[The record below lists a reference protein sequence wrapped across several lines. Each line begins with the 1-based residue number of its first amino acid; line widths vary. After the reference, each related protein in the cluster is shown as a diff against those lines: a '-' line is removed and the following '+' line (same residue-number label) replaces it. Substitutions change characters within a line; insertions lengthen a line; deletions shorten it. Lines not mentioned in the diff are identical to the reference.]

1 MRRVSW
7 IVAFLVALVS
17 PVLGQAE
24 RGNALLTRVYDI
36 RDLIMDI
43 RDFPFTGAIGM
54 PVEEGAMGGGGGGGG
69 QSLFGGGQGAE
80 EHKERKELSRQE
92 RAEQLKQLIMETV
105 EPGSWREAG
114 GAVGSIREVSG
125 MLIVTQTKAA
135 HALIADVFRQLR
147 ETNGA
152 VRVQADWV
160 LLKPQEVA
168 AMITEPGEA
177 AGTAPKQID
186 PKAMAGLP
194 EEAVHYRAELSCFSG
209 QTVSMSSGR
218 GRTVVYDQEPV
229 VAQGAVAAGPTIRQV
244 QAGVA
249 LEVSPLVIAD
259 AGSAVVEVATRVVQW
274 DDPVAATQ
282 PVVMTVKSDEAAS
295 VKGGSVDRLN
305 LVSQSLRTTVR
316 VPLDKPIL
324 VGGMTLEPTT
334 AAARGPQLYL
344 ILRITG
350 GQPAAKNDSPD

>member
-1 MRRVSW
+1 MRRVTW
-7 IVAFLVALVS
+7 IVAFVAVLAS

-24 RGNALLTRVYDI
+24 RANALITRVYDI

-54 PVEEGAMGGGGGGGG
+54 PVEEGAMGGGGGG

-80 EHKERKELSRQE
+80 EHKERKEQTRAE
-92 RAEQLKQLIMETV
+92 RAEQLTKLIMETV

-114 GAVGSIREVSG
+114 GAIGSIREVSG
-125 MLIVTQTKAA
+125 MLIVTQTKDA

-152 VRVQADWV
+152 VRIRADWV
-160 LLKPQEVA
+160 LLEPDDVA
-168 AMITEPGEA
+168 TMLADA
-177 AGTAPKQID
+177 ADAPAAAPKPID
-186 PKAMAGLP
+186 PKALASLP
-194 EEAVHYRAELSCFSG
+194 QEAVHYRAELSCFSG

-259 AGSAVVEVATRVVQW
+259 AGSAVVEVAAKVVQW
-274 DDPVAATQ
+274 DDSVPATQ
-282 PVVMTVKSDEAAS
+282 PVVMTVKSDETATI
-295 VKGGSVDRLN
+295 KGGSVDRLN

-316 VPLDKPIL
+316 VPLDKPVL

-344 ILRITG
+344 ILRVTG
-350 GQPAAKNDSPD
+350 GQQPDEK